1 MRNQK
6 LLKTMSEEPGYEAAF
21 NELQDIVEEIEQG
34 EISIDELSDKVKRAS
49 LLISICKKKLTSTE
63 EDVKKI
69 LKDLEEG

>member
-1 MRNQK
+1 M
-6 LLKTMSEEPGYEAAF
+6 KTMSEEPGYEAAF